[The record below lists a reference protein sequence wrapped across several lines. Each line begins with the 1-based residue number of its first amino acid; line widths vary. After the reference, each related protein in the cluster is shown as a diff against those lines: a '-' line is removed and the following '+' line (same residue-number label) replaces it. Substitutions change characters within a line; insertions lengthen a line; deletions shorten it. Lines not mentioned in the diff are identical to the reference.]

1 MPVPFSRGLRNWS
14 ALSPDNPQQQS
25 RRDRDE
31 YRMSKLPQLV
41 HFTTHEHT
49 SSFEKCCDFWGEL
62 IVNQLGTVQLTG
74 NGWLT
79 GEQSVDC

>member
-1 MPVPFSRGLRNWS
+1 
-14 ALSPDNPQQQS
+14 LSPDNPQQQS

-31 YRMSKLPQLV
+31 YCMSKLPQLV
-41 HFTTHEHT
+41 HFVTHEHT
-49 SSFEKCCDFWGEL
+49 SSLKMFFDYWGEL
-62 IVNQLGTVQLTG
+62 IVDQLGTVRLTG